1 MLQTEKI
8 LNEFGLT
15 IEEAETILQSNV
27 FSTLQALQDASGPS
41 LGLQVNAL
49 DDNIVLY
56 LSKPSVQAI
65 LEENRKEPIVVS
77 SSGADLDVPVIDLG
91 DFDIDIPDMD
101 IRVVDSDA
109 PVAPPKAKADEET
122 PDVPEPEVKKI
133 MARGI
138 EFKGVP
144 ASTFFLEVLGDKL
157 PMVDSN
163 GALTAD
169 LGSVVVTG
177 SYEVSLAGVGA
188 MDLSDELMTIRF
200 ASLDAD
206 ALSDATPESLNGVG
220 GIAIDVDPAELSLKT
235 DEISKFYETQQY
247 LVGGKQVN
255 TSFASISASLD
266 TLDLELKLD
275 DETQVK
281 RDERIVFPVGKGL
294 DPEATWRSNF
304 VIAPKSLYALANC
317 EDFFQV
323 SVASYN
329 YITNYCEGNDL
340 EHLRIFEVGGD
351 HLNVPYNNT
360 PNVTISSRKITNDAF
375 SARVDNLVASAV
387 EGNGKLIQVGFTPN
401 LPKEVGY
408 SETDNVTKL
417 GGYMVYVNPL
427 TTTTFYIPALIVNYF
442 DKYYNLTHL
451 TAGTNAFKRH
461 YTIFFKGGDS
471 TLGFMMLKE
480 KHCIAAS
487 PARLLGENPVKAR
500 AENKARY
507 ATMYEAK
514 TDIESYYGITAQFL
528 GNVVEPPKVER
539 PQEEAKEEKGKSP
552 LETFMEQRDATEQ
565 MLELLSMTD
574 AAESTLEA
582 LRAEIETLN
591 YFIDLQG
598 PQPDTEASDA
608 PSEPEVDTEAIDIVD
623 TSEAD
628 LELGDM
634 AIGNE
639 QEVVPT
645 PSANDPI
652 VEDITDAQVEA
663 IETSD
668 DPEMGDQI
676 DADIT
681 EVSTDDLDIDV
692 DFAKGG
698 TTRNYTIHL
707 SKDLGLDD
715 EFKYHV
721 FANGKVVGCNTK
733 KECQE
738 VIALAKQ
745 GSIEF
750 AEGGRPNPTK
760 HIKVYY
766 SEDNGYGHFS
776 SEEVIESSKDV
787 EEVREKWKSIMIG
800 NPDIGSYQIV
810 EVKSDGSERKVP
822 SKFHGF
828 ATGGQLTGTLE
839 EARKAVKAMSDD
851 DVAKTL
857 VDVIF
862 SSLDSM
868 EYDTTEEEALV
879 EARKDIE
886 HSRDLLVK
894 ILKEASTKA

>member
-41 LGLQVNAL
+41 LSLQVNAL

-77 SSGADLDVPVIDLG
+77 ASGADLDVPVIDLG
-91 DFDIDIPDMD
+91 DLDIDIPDMD

-220 GIAIDVDPAELSLKT
+220 GIAIDIDPAELSLKT

-247 LVGGKQVN
+247 RVGGKQVN

-417 GGYMVYVNPL
+417 GGFMVYVNPL

-528 GNVVEPPKVER
+528 GNLVEPPKVER

-598 PQPDTEASDA
+598 PQADTEPSDA

-639 QEVVPT
+639 QEVVAT

-663 IETSD
+663 VETAD

-681 EVSTDDLDIDV
+681 EVSTDDLDIDI
-692 DFAKGG
+692 DFAK
-698 TTRNYTIHL
+698 
-707 SKDLGLDD
+707 
-715 EFKYHV
+715 
-721 FANGKVVGCNTK
+721 
-733 KECQE
+733 
-738 VIALAKQ
+738 
-745 GSIEF
+745 
-750 AEGGRPNPTK
+750 GGRPNPTK
-760 HIKVYY
+760 HIRVFFVHRNQFGYEL
-766 SEDNGYGHFS
+766 ED
-776 SEEVIESSKDV
+776 EVIESTKDV
-787 EEVREKWKSIMIG
+787 EEVREKWQNEMM
-800 NPDIGSYQIV
+800 NDPDLITYQII
-810 EVKSDGSERKVP
+810 EVKADGSERKVP
-822 SKFHGF
+822 SKFHGY
-828 ATGGQLTGTLE
+828 AKGGQLTGTLE